1 LNTFISIAEF
11 VLALGSIIL
20 LHEFGHFIVGRLSKI
35 EVEEFGIGFP
45 PRALKLFTWKGTL
58 FTLNWIPFGGF
69 CKFKGEED
77 PQAAG
82 GLSAANKWARLAT
95 LLGGPVMN
103 LLLASLLFAIV
114 VFQFGMPQYN
124 VAQIKE
130 VILGSPA
137 AIAGFLNGDILVE
150 VNGQKI
156 NSVEQVISTTQQNLG
171 KEMTLIISRDG
182 KEVSLSVTPRLNP
195 PIGQGAIGVVMGNP
209 ILPINFFQAI
219 PSGVQSTF
227 QMGKQLLMLPAMFV
241 RGQVDSSQMRL
252 ISPKGIYDIYA
263 QVRTESEQA
272 NNYDPKSVLL
282 NMVSFFGVISAALGF
297 SNLLPIPAVDG
308 GRIFFMIPELLFN
321 KRVPAKFEN
330 AVHAI
335 GFTVIL
341 AIMALV
347 FIQDF
352 INPVVLPK

>member
-1 LNTFISIAEF
+1 
-11 VLALGSIIL
+11 
-20 LHEFGHFIVGRLSKI
+20 
-35 EVEEFGIGFP
+35 
-45 PRALKLFTWKGTL
+45 
-58 FTLNWIPFGGF
+58 
-69 CKFKGEED
+69 
-77 PQAAG
+77 
-82 GLSAANKWARLAT
+82 
-95 LLGGPVMN
+95 
-103 LLLASLLFAIV
+103 
-114 VFQFGMPQYN
+114 
-124 VAQIKE
+124 
-130 VILGSPA
+130 
-137 AIAGFLNGDILVE
+137 
-150 VNGQKI
+150 
-156 NSVEQVISTTQQNLG
+156 
-171 KEMTLIISRDG
+171 
-182 KEVSLSVTPRLNP
+182 
-195 PIGQGAIGVVMGNP
+195 
-209 ILPINFFQAI
+209 
-219 PSGVQSTF
+219 
-227 QMGKQLLMLPAMFV
+227 MFV

-252 ISPKGIYDIYA
+252 LSPKGIYDIYA

>member
-1 LNTFISIAEF
+1 MNTFISIAEF
-11 VLALGSIIL
+11 VLALGTIIL
-20 LHEFGHFIVGRLSKI
+20 LHEFGHFIVGRLNKI

-69 CKFKGEED
+69 CKFKGEDD

-82 GLSAANKWARLAT
+82 SLSGANKWARLAT
-95 LLGGPVMN
+95 LLGGPGMN

-114 VFQFGMPQYN
+114 ISQIGMPQYN
-124 VAQIKE
+124 VAQFMEI
-130 VILGSPA
+130 VPGSPA
-137 AIAGFLNGDILVE
+137 AIAGFSSGDTLLEI
-150 VNGQKI
+150 NGQKI
-156 NSVEQVISTTQQNLG
+156 ISVEQVISTTQQNLG
-171 KEMTLIISRDG
+171 KEMNLIISRGG
-182 KEVSLSVTPRLNP
+182 KELSISVTPRLNP
-195 PIGQGAIGVVMGNP
+195 PAGQGAMGVVLGNP
-209 ILPINFFQAI
+209 ILPINIFQAL
-219 PSGVQSTF
+219 PSGVQTTI
-227 QMGKQLLMLPAMFV
+227 QMGKQLLMLPAMFIQ
-241 RGQVDSSQMRL
+241 GQVDSSQMRL
-252 ISPKGIYDIYA
+252 VSPKGIYDMYA

-272 NNYDPKSVLL
+272 TNFDPRAVFL

-330 AVHAI
+330 AVNTI

-341 AIMALV
+341 AIMALA
-347 FIQDF
+347 FIQDI
-352 INPVVLPK
+352 INPVVLPR